1 MSKGYRSLNQY
12 FSKNYFLGSYLDFK
26 NLPNL
31 KIPEICFIGRSNVGK
46 SSLINKIA
54 KTKKL
59 AKTSKTP
66 GRTQAINLFSINE
79 KIIIADLPGYG
90 FAKLSK
96 NLVNKLHKLINTYLL
111 KRKNLNRIFL
121 LIDTKVGIKD
131 LDLETLSMLSGSETK
146 IVFIMTK
153 VDKCSKNWV
162 SIVKEE
168 ITNLKK
174 NYSNIY
180 PEIYLTSSIK
190 NEGISEIQKN
200 ILSLTK

>member
-1 MSKGYRSLNQY
+1 M
-12 FSKNYFLGSYLDFK
+12 
-26 NLPNL
+26 
-31 KIPEICFIGRSNVGK
+31 
-46 SSLINKIA
+46 
-54 KTKKL
+54 
-59 AKTSKTP
+59 
-66 GRTQAINLFSINE
+66 
-79 KIIIADLPGYG
+79 
-90 FAKLSK
+90 
-96 NLVNKLHKLINTYLL
+96 L

-162 SIVKEE
+162 SIGKEE

>member
-1 MSKGYRSLNQY
+1 
-12 FSKNYFLGSYLDFK
+12 
-26 NLPNL
+26 
-31 KIPEICFIGRSNVGK
+31 
-46 SSLINKIA
+46 
-54 KTKKL
+54 
-59 AKTSKTP
+59 
-66 GRTQAINLFSINE
+66 
-79 KIIIADLPGYG
+79 
-90 FAKLSK
+90 
-96 NLVNKLHKLINTYLL
+96 
-111 KRKNLNRIFL
+111 
-121 LIDTKVGIKD
+121 
-131 LDLETLSMLSGSETK
+131 
-146 IVFIMTK
+146 MTK